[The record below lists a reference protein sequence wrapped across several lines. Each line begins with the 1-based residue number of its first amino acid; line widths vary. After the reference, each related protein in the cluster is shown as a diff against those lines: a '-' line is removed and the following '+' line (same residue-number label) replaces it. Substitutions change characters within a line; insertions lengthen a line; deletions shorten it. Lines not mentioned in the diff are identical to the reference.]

1 MNSRRTHKKNLIV
14 SFKNLSDELKE
25 IFKEQYPEGHTDY
38 LQRFD
43 KPNGETIFV
52 VPMETEDS
60 VFMVKF
66 DVKIDTTL
74 VEADFDKDLLDSS
87 DKDDDELGSMEEVLD
102 KDEEDFSHTERVIR
116 HGACEIDFDD
126 DDEPKKKKK
135 KVVTGDLA
143 ALGEELAEA
152 FKDEFGEEGEEDFDE
167 EEEVDDEVEKEERDE
182 FEPTDEELMDI
193 DSEIFKNAEIPP
205 EELARMAAEGI
216 PLSEAPRKR
225 GRPRKY
231 PPAPEKPKTG
241 KRGRPRKNK
250 DE

>member
-25 IFKEQYPEGHTDY
+25 KFKELYPEGHTDY

-52 VPMETEDS
+52 VPMETDDT
-60 VFMVKF
+60 VYMVKF
-66 DVKIDTTL
+66 DVKIDTSL
-74 VEADFDKDLLDSS
+74 VDADLDKDLYD
-87 DKDDDELGSMEEVLD
+87 DGEKDDDEFAPLEEALD
-102 KDEEDFSHTERVIR
+102 KEEEDFSHTERVIH
-116 HGACEIDFDD
+116 HGACEIDLE

-135 KVVTGDLA
+135 KISTGDLS

-152 FKDEFGEEGEEDFDE
+152 FKDDFDE
-167 EEEVDDEVEKEERDE
+167 EDEEEDIDEEFDEEEKGERDD

-205 EELARMAAEGI
+205 EELARMEAEGI
-216 PLSEAPRKR
+216 AVPGAPRKR

-241 KRGRPRKNK
+241 KRGRPRKNQ
-250 DE
+250 D